1 MNGHNKVSKRERER
15 ERGREIYIYIYY
27 AAGYLPDMTKGR
39 TKYNIFQKI
48 CVLLGLCKIRA
59 CSTGNARSGSNI
71 LKLSNPHSAKKN
83 AQNAPG
89 PMRNAQLPF
98 RMFCA
103 RSAGLET
110 AANSK
115 YEAKTVKRW
124 HLK

>member
-1 MNGHNKVSKRERER
+1 MKWQ
-15 ERGREIYIYIYY
+15 
-27 AAGYLPDMTKGR
+27 GR
-39 TKYNIFQKI
+39 TAIQH
-48 CVLLGLCKIRA
+48 
-59 CSTGNARSGSNI
+59 GNGS
-71 LKLSNPHSAKKN
+71 
-83 AQNAPG
+83 APG
-89 PMRNAQLPF
+89 LTILFLYLVEYKPNDENIMRNAQLPF